1 MPLTGQAEG
10 RKLFVYNTVAQ
21 TMSNA
26 IMACKS
32 PIIYTKAIE
41 TIYTM
46 IQRQV
51 LAPSCDIAEHM
62 V

>member
-1 MPLTGQAEG
+1 MFIILYT
-10 RKLFVYNTVAQ
+10 Q

-32 PIIYTKAIE
+32 PIIYTKAVE

-51 LAPSCDIAEHM
+51 LALGCDISDHKGGVDDSSGAIK
-62 V
+62 

>member
-1 MPLTGQAEG
+1 MFTILYT
-10 RKLFVYNTVAQ
+10 Q

-41 TIYTM
+41 TVYKM

-51 LAPSCDIAEHM
+51 LAPGCDIAEHKEG
-62 V
+62 VDHSNGAIK

>member
-1 MPLTGQAEG
+1 
-10 RKLFVYNTVAQ
+10 
-21 TMSNA
+21 MSNA